1 MNSSLLVRPMIRQF
15 VDLMCRWLLLISII
29 NVPSKGSVQSINLFL
44 VFCRFLFPRFVFDI
58 TPRWAFSFLTRCAV
72 ECTFEV
78 FFFSSLLLFLF
89 WPCTRC
95 FSVNTMYISS
105 LLYFVSE
112 FSLIICFGFIIG
124 YACLWN
130 TCFFRSFFRYA
141 IMVPHRQLVHV
152 VDRSIFFCFCIFF
165 LQKLIFT
172 PNYFHFSL
180 PLAGCDWKC
189 ICRALVQ
196 FRSVVRDSFPCTIC
210 RRLLILDNYTNHLA
224 HTNGTVLSTQCKVHP
239 PVSSIITLISREQ
252 PLRRGSINFV
262 AGIWPFWPYR

>member
-1 MNSSLLVRPMIRQF
+1 MHFWS
-15 VDLMCRWLLLISII
+15 
-29 NVPSKGSVQSINLFL
+29 
-44 VFCRFLFPRFVFDI
+44 
-58 TPRWAFSFLTRCAV
+58 
-72 ECTFEV
+72 V
-78 FFFSSLLLFLF
+78 FFFLHCCCFFFDHVHVAFLLI
-89 WPCTRC
+89 PCTFRVC
-95 FSVNTMYISS
+95 FILCLNFHSS
-105 LLYFVSE
+105 FVSVSLSVMLVYE
-112 FSLIICFGFIIG
+112 TFVSFALFFGMQLWCPTGSMLWTVQFSFVF
-124 YACLWN
+124 A
-130 TCFFRSFFRYA
+130 S
-141 IMVPHRQLVHV
+141 
-152 VDRSIFFCFCIFF
+152 FF

-196 FRSVVRDSFPCTIC
+196 FRSVVCDSFPCTIC

-262 AGIWPFWPYR
+262 CRWNLAILAVPLKCWLAEHGHTMQPTHTMIGEN